1 MSLASLARQS
11 SAPRSHSHTS
21 SKAKGQPIQL
31 HHGPFRGTFVLSR
44 LLILLSLFGGATR
57 LFAQAA
63 PTASRPGDLI
73 IGAGY
78 TTAQSDYGG
87 RYTGFA
93 IYGDFDLTRHLGVEL
108 NFHKVDRGN
117 STPLYEKTY
126 EIGPRY
132 FRTYG
137 PFVPYVKFMI
147 GRGVFNY
154 PANPPPAPQDQARAN
169 LAYNMYAGGF
179 GTDIKIRHYL
189 YVRAD
194 YELQKWPSFPAN
206 GLSPQLFT
214 VGAAYHF
221 R

>member
-1 MSLASLARQS
+1 MICSSFTQLSDNQALDLTLHPRLTASRNRIPA
-11 SAPRSHSHTS
+11 A
-21 SKAKGQPIQL
+21 I
-31 HHGPFRGTFVLSR
+31 RGTFVLTR
-44 LLILLSLFGGATR
+44 LLVVLTLLAGAPR

-73 IGAGY
+73 LGAGY
-78 TTAQSDYGG
+78 TAASSDYGG
-87 RYTGFA
+87 RYSGFA
-93 IYGDFDLTRHLGVEL
+93 LYGDFDITRHLGVEL
-108 NFHKVDRGN
+108 NFHKVNRGGN
-117 STPLYEKTY
+117 STLYEKTY

-137 PFVPYVKFMI
+137 PFLPYVKFMF
-147 GRGVFNY
+147 GRGVFNF
-154 PANPPPAPQDQARAN
+154 PPNPPPAPQNQARAN
-169 LAYNMYAGGF
+169 LAYNMYAGGI

-194 YELQKWPSFPAN
+194 YEYQKWGSFPPS